1 MKHIKSVR
9 LVGFV
14 LSLAII
20 GGCANFPVQQT
31 SSPTYQ
37 YNVTV
42 HGAINRTISQ
52 KEFYLEP
59 IGNGQEHIYIQEMG
73 PGDDIKVLDIA
84 FPEDSQS
91 GNYQLTSSGP
101 ASVGYYEV
109 VGGVSRQF
117 HENVKG
123 NVIVN
128 RSEQTVSGSFNFV
141 AQEPLSGDSVQIT
154 GDYVFEKPVPVLQ
167 QLPSDTSG
175 PSPVNEQFF
184 TFVFVVLA
192 VLQFII
198 QFYVGGVVYKG
209 QNLSLL
215 RAMSGR
221 RTFALGWRD
230 PSLRE
235 VMFVWSFILILMGG
249 VIVYVL
255 SRS

>member
-1 MKHIKSVR
+1 MKHITFTK
-9 LVGFV
+9 LVIFII
-14 LSLAII
+14 SLVII
-20 GGCANFPVQQT
+20 SGCASASVQQT

-37 YNVTV
+37 YSVTV
-42 HGAINRTISQ
+42 QGAVNRTITQ

-59 IGNGQEHIYIQEMG
+59 IVNGREHIYIQEMG

-84 FPEDSQS
+84 FPESPQS
-91 GNYQLTSSGP
+91 GNYQLTSNGI

-109 VGGVSRQF
+109 VGNVSRQF
-117 HENVKG
+117 HENVNG
-123 NVIVN
+123 SFEVN
-128 RSEQTVSGSFNFV
+128 RSGQVISGSFDFV
-141 AQEPLSGDSVQIT
+141 AQEPLSNESIRVFGE
-154 GDYVFEKPVPVLQ
+154 YVYEKPVPVQ
-167 QLPSDTSG
+167 QALPLGASE
-175 PSPVNEQFF
+175 PSPVNEKFF
-184 TFVFVVLA
+184 TLVFVVLA

-235 VMFVWSFILILMGG
+235 VMFLWTLVIILMGG

-255 SRS
+255 W